1 MYNEENLKHENCGN
15 KNNKAKLY
23 RYTSKQVI
31 IKVQCKLLHCCQI

>member
-23 RYTSKQVI
+23 RYKQVI